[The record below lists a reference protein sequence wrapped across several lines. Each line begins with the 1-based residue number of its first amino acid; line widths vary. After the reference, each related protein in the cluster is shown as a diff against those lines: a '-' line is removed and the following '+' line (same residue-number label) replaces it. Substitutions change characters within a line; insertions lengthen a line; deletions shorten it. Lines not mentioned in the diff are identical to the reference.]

1 MIQPSERTSL
11 FIGVDIPS
19 DDVITNCMHCGLCLP
34 TCPTYALTG
43 LERSSPRGR
52 IQLIKAV
59 ADGELAMSEGFVDE
73 MNFCLDCQACETA
86 CPAGVRYGSL
96 VEAARAQIF
105 QQGAEPRTTRW
116 LKRFLLG
123 WVFSRQ
129 QRLHA
134 LAVVLRWY
142 QRSGLAWFLERSGM
156 LQLVS
161 SRLAKLQPLAPT
173 ISTTFSSDVL
183 AEYLP
188 AYGSRRFRV
197 GMLTGCIMDVAYGDV
212 NAATVELLR
221 KHGCDVITPR
231 GQACCGSLTAHNG
244 DMESARLMATRLLD
258 LFSTANVDHVVLNS
272 AGCGAFLKEYGH
284 LFAGDPERTEQALWL
299 SARTLDITEFL
310 SRHGFQPT
318 STPRGGREGGRL
330 RVAYHDACHLAHSQ
344 KVTLEPRELLARIPG
359 IELVELPEASWCCG
373 SAGIYNIVRH
383 EDAMQMLDRKIQN
396 IVSISPDVLVT
407 GNPGCML
414 QIHYG
419 LTQRGLNVRIVHTAS
434 FLNEACVS

>member
-134 LAVVLRWY
+134 LAVVLRWH

-173 ISTTFSSDVL
+173 ISTT
-183 AEYLP
+183 
-188 AYGSRRFRV
+188 
-197 GMLTGCIMDVAYGDV
+197 
-212 NAATVELLR
+212 
-221 KHGCDVITPR
+221 
-231 GQACCGSLTAHNG
+231 
-244 DMESARLMATRLLD
+244 
-258 LFSTANVDHVVLNS
+258 
-272 AGCGAFLKEYGH
+272 
-284 LFAGDPERTEQALWL
+284 
-299 SARTLDITEFL
+299 
-310 SRHGFQPT
+310 
-318 STPRGGREGGRL
+318 
-330 RVAYHDACHLAHSQ
+330 
-344 KVTLEPRELLARIPG
+344 
-359 IELVELPEASWCCG
+359 
-373 SAGIYNIVRH
+373 
-383 EDAMQMLDRKIQN
+383 
-396 IVSISPDVLVT
+396 
-407 GNPGCML
+407 
-414 QIHYG
+414 
-419 LTQRGLNVRIVHTAS
+419 
-434 FLNEACVS
+434 